1 MDRLLLPL
9 IGLLAWA
16 LAAGGGVWWW
26 DRHPPL
32 HWRGPIPL
40 LGPTLS
46 LPDSLVTQ
54 RDRARALAAAAEGD
68 RRQCRANAQALTEAI
83 GAQNAAVARLR
94 TDSEARLARSAKA
107 AQAARA
113 VAQSQR
119 VRVEAILAARP
130 AGADLCRAAAALI
143 EQEATR

>member
-54 RDRARALAAAAEGD
+54 RDRALALAAVAAAD
-68 RRQCRANAQALTEAI
+68 RQTCRANTQALTGALA
-83 GAQNAAVARLR
+83 AQNAAVARLR
-94 TDSEARLARSAKA
+94 TDSEVRVARSAKA

-113 VAQSQR
+113 VAESQR
-119 VRVEAILAARP
+119 VHIAAILAARP

-143 EQEATR
+143 DQEAVR